1 MTRRTST
8 TQLAELNAGLLSQNQ
23 QLAGTMRVAQ

>member
-1 MTRRTST
+1 MARRTST

-23 QLAGTMRVAQ
+23 QLQYTAKIAQ